1 MTIPFDENRRMK
13 HISQSPTDPAFVQN
27 PYPFYERIR
36 HLGDL
41 AFWDDYGMIC
51 AGGYATVNA
60 ILRDRRLGREMPVD
74 LRTPIPARLA
84 PFYAIEAH
92 SMLEL
97 DPPRHTRLRSLV
109 LRAFTSRRIKELA
122 PQIEALC
129 HQLIDAF
136 PAGGVDLLPAYAQKI
151 PVIIIA
157 RLLGVPE
164 GMADQLLVWSN
175 AMVGMYQAGRTRID
189 EDAAAR
195 ASSEFADFMRG
206 YVEKRRDRP
215 ADDLITHLIAAEE
228 GGEKLT
234 TDELITTCI
243 LLLNA
248 GHEAT
253 VHIMGNGIKTLL
265 ESGTG
270 MTVLAPDRVDAT
282 VEEILRFTPP
292 LHIFMR
298 IATDDLVLL
307 GHDIKRGQTIGC
319 LLASANRDP
328 SAYDAPDQFAPNRL
342 LKANTSFGG
351 GLHFC
356 VGAPLARL
364 EMQIA
369 LPVLFSR
376 CPDLRLAE
384 GPQFANL
391 YHFHGLKALRVT
403 Y

>member
-1 MTIPFDENRRMK
+1 MTIPFGENHRMK

-41 AFWDDYGMIC
+41 VFWDDYDMVC
-51 AGGYATVNA
+51 VGGYDAVNA
-60 ILRDRRLGREMPVD
+60 ILRDRRLGREMPAD
-74 LRTPIPARLA
+74 LQAAIPERLA
-84 PFYAIEAH
+84 PFYAIEAN

-122 PQIEALC
+122 PEIDVLC

-136 PAGGVDLLPAYAQKI
+136 PPNRVDLLPAYAQKI

-175 AMVGMYQAGRTRID
+175 AMVGMYQAGRTIAD
-189 EDAAAR
+189 EDAAVR
-195 ASSEFADFMRG
+195 ASAEFAGFMRG
-206 YVEKRRDRP
+206 YVEKRRSTP

-253 VHIMGNGIKTLL
+253 VHTMGNGIKTLL
-265 ESGTG
+265 ETK
-270 MTVLAPDRVDAT
+270 TPVTALAPDTVDAT
-282 VEEILRFTPP
+282 VEEILRYTPP

-298 IATDDLVLL
+298 IATDDLELF
-307 GHDIKRGQTIGC
+307 GHEIKRGQTIGC

-328 SAYDAPDQFAPNRL
+328 SVYDTPDQFIPNRA

-376 CPDLRLAE
+376 CPDLCLAE
-384 GPQFANL
+384 APQFANL
-391 YHFHGLKALRVT
+391 YHFHGLEALHVT